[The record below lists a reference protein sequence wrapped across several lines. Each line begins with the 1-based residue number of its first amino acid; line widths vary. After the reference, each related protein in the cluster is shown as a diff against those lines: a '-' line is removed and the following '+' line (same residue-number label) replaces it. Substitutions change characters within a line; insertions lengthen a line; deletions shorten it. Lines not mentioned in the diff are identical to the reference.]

1 MNGKRAKDIRKKLG
15 IDVRT
20 EHKPQREI
28 YYVGEGKDRTAHY
41 VTPWTNPALNA
52 YRTAKRNTR

>member
-1 MNGKRAKDIRKKLG
+1 MNGKKAKRLRAKMNL
-15 IDVRT
+15 DVRA

-28 YYVGEGKDRTAHY
+28 YYVGKGKDRTAHY

-52 YRTAKRNTR
+52 YRTAKRNAR